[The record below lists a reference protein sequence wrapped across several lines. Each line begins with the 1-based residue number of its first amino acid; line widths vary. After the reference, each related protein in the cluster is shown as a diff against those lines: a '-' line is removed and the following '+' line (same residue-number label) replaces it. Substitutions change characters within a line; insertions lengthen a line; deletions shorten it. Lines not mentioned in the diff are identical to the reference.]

1 MRVSSLFACLICAVQ
16 TVFAHAQAVPLPTY
30 NIDINQ
36 TSISGLSSGAFM
48 AVQFGVAYSAIVK
61 GVGVMAGG
69 PYYCAKDSQQ
79 TAQSTCMAASSP
91 ININDLIRIT
101 DQNAQAGAI
110 DATSN
115 MSGQRIW
122 LFSGTQDSVVKQ
134 SVEND
139 LQRYYQHY
147 LSSSNIFYKNNVAA
161 GHAVPT
167 DSYGNPCSA
176 TTDPFIN
183 NCAYDGAGELLKWIY
198 GSLNPPN
205 TGTLHGTV
213 IEFDQSEFI
222 SNPNSHSMANSGW
235 VYVPDNCKNGAACK
249 LHIAFHGCKQFPS
262 YQYFG
267 GGGMVRFSR
276 TFVNNAGYNRWADTN
291 NIVVLYPQTTNGS
304 GNPLGCWDGGGYD
317 DPNYAK
323 KSGRQMAAVGAMVK
337 RLASPVLPAPQG
349 LATTAIH
356 DNDVSLTWNA
366 VNGASKYAIYRNGS
380 EVGQTSPGAGT
391 QYTDNGLAPGTP
403 YVYQVSGIDASGR
416 QGNPSAA
423 LNVKT
428 TGTPPPV
435 DPPTSLTTGNVS
447 GSSVSL
453 SWTAA
458 ANVAGYNVRY
468 KPKGAGNQYV
478 KANSNLIAAT
488 SYTVGGLNPGTT
500 YTFVVQSQN
509 SAGALSADS
518 NEVTATTSAATA
530 CYTAS
535 NFAHVRAGRAHDSG
549 GVALANGSNMRMG
562 LDNVFVV
569 TTLKETRP
577 NFYVIDHLTC
587 P

>member
-1 MRVSSLFACLICAVQ
+1 MRMSRLFACVICAVQ
-16 TVFAHAQAVPLPTY
+16 TASAHAEVVPLPTY

-48 AVQFGVAYSAIVK
+48 AVQFGVAYSTIVK

-69 PYYCAKDSQQ
+69 PYYCAKGSQQ
-79 TAQSTCMAASSP
+79 TAQSTCMAGSP
-91 ININDLIRIT
+91 PVNVNDLIRVT
-101 DQNAQAGAI
+101 DQNAQADTI

-115 MSGQRIW
+115 LSGQRIW
-122 LFSGTQDSVVKQ
+122 LFSGTQDFTVKQ

-139 LQRYYQHY
+139 LQKYYQRY
-147 LSSSNIFYKNNVAA
+147 VSSSNIFYKNNVAA

-167 DSYGNPCSA
+167 DSYGNPCSSS
-176 TTDPFIN
+176 TDPYIN
-183 NCAYDGAGELLKWIY
+183 NCGYDGAGDLLKWIY

-205 TGTLHGTV
+205 TNALHGTFV
-213 IEFDQSEFI
+213 EFDQSEFI

-235 VYVPDNCKNGAACK
+235 VYVPENCKNGAACK
-249 LHIAFHGCKQFPS
+249 LHIAFHGCKQYPN
-262 YQYFG
+262 YQYFAG
-267 GGGMVRFSR
+267 SGMVRFGR
-276 TFVNNAGYNRWADTN
+276 TFVDNAGYNRWADTN
-291 NIVVLYPQTTNGS
+291 NIIVLYPQTSNGN
-304 GNPLGCWDGGGYD
+304 GNPLGCWDWWGYD

-323 KSGRQMAAVGAMVK
+323 KNGRQMAAVRAMAK

-349 LATTAIH
+349 LTATAVH
-356 DNDVSLTWNA
+356 DSDVSLAWNA

-380 EVGQTSPGAGT
+380 EVGKTTPSAGQ
-391 QYTDNGLAPGTP
+391 QYTDNGLASGTP

-416 QGNPSAA
+416 QGNVSAA

-428 TGTPPPV
+428 TGTPPAV
-435 DPPTSLTTGNVS
+435 DPPTALTVGSVTA
-447 GSSVSL
+447 SSVAL
-453 SWTAA
+453 SWTGA

-468 KPKGAGNQYV
+468 KPQGAGGQYV
-478 KANSNLIAAT
+478 KANSALITTT
-488 SYTVGGLNPGTT
+488 SYTVGGLQPGTT

-509 SAGALSADS
+509 NAGALSANS
-518 NEVTATTSAATA
+518 NEVTAATPAATA
-530 CYTAS
+530 CYSAS

-549 GVALANGSNMRMG
+549 GFALANGSNMRMG
-562 LDNVFVV
+562 LDNVFIV
-569 TTLKETRP
+569 TTLKETGP